1 MQDPFRNGQF
11 PAGNPIANALVVI
24 AGVFVIGLAIV
35 LGVVAFVALGS
46 VLLVLGA
53 IIGIRVW
60 WLNRRYR
67 REFARQQPSGGR
79 RTDGRV
85 DVIEGEY
92 REVRRRD
99 H

>member
-1 MQDPFRNGQF
+1 
-11 PAGNPIANALVVI
+11 
-24 AGVFVIGLAIV
+24 
-35 LGVVAFVALGS
+35 
-46 VLLVLGA
+46 VLGA